1 MTRDN
6 KLSNDMADN
15 ERERV
20 GAGKETDDD
29 DIAAEHG
36 SEAPRESR
44 ASRVEKVGGRRKIR
58 RGIVNGVQNSAR
70 RNSGGRRG
78 RERGRG
84 L

>member
-44 ASRVEKVGGRRKIR
+44 ASRVEKVGGEEK
-58 RGIVNGVQNSAR
+58 
-70 RNSGGRRG
+70 
-78 RERGRG
+78 
-84 L
+84 